1 MGRYGSATRFVR
13 TNTGNLVK
21 TRSHTLPRSICQ
33 RVPRCLRRIEAQL
46 RLLTSIADNS
56 TPNTIVRSHR
66 TTSTTVAAGN
76 DKFVRVCSSWSTA
89 PAKNQIRR
97 AGWRHG
103 HASIFHDTRRSSE
116 TQTRSTNES
125 RSSGQSSRI
134 KCCCSIRL
142 LSQEG
147 IRNHAACRQPRSLGR
162 AFSSS
167 WTCFCTS
174 YHCITKCRAST
185 TTTTEAFITTD

>member
-13 TNTGNLVK
+13 TNTGYLVK
-21 TRSHTLPRSICQ
+21 IRSHTLPRSICQ
-33 RVPRCLRRIEAQL
+33 CVPRCLRRIEAQL

-56 TPNTIVRSHR
+56 TSNTIVRSHR
-66 TTSTTVAAGN
+66 TTSTAMAVGN
-76 DKFVRVCSSWSTA
+76 DNFVRFRSSWSTA

-97 AGWRHG
+97 AGWRYG
-103 HASIFHDTRRSSE
+103 HVSIFYDTRRSSK

-125 RSSGQSSRI
+125 RSSSQSSRI
-134 KCCCSIRL
+134 KCCCSIWL
-142 LSQEG
+142 LGQER
-147 IRNHAACRQPRSLGR
+147 IRNHAACRQPRSFGR

-167 WTCFCTS
+167 WTCLCTS

-185 TTTTEAFITTD
+185 TTTTEAFTTTD